1 MPANPMHT
9 IMNPTSIA
17 IVGASNNL
25 VKMGTIQYLNLI
37 ASGFQG
43 DILPVHPTEKE
54 VLGKRAYPSIKDLPC
69 APDLAVLVVPTKLV
83 PEMLEGFGEI
93 GTKHAIIISA
103 GFRETG
109 ETGQGLETVVA
120 DIAERYDM
128 RFLGPNCVGIINTQL
143 PLNLTVHPA
152 LDSNGKLGIASQ
164 SGTYVTQTLPYL
176 HKHGIAVS
184 KAISIGNGTS
194 IDIVDCLEYL
204 GEDEST
210 TAIALY
216 IEGIARASEFL
227 RAARRISSRKPIV
240 AQYVGGTEAGA
251 RAGSS
256 HTGAMAGPDYVYD
269 GLFEQAGIIRVD
281 SIEEVYKTG
290 WVFAS
295 QPPLKGNQIAIVT
308 NSGGPGTAIATTCNK
323 LGLDVPEFSTGIQE
337 EVGKLIAGHASARN
351 PVDMTFDLNMK
362 TLAETIP
369 RIVFGADEIDGVII
383 HGIIDTGFLDNIYAI
398 ISKVMSMPENNLL
411 KLPVTDL
418 EPLVHM
424 PSQYEKPLITSSFFD
439 EDDHSVGVLRKK
451 GVPVFD
457 SPEKAAAA
465 MGALYK
471 HYFVRNRPDAEEMP
485 YPEMPEEAKGIMDA
499 VETKALDE
507 YRAKKILR
515 AYGIPT
521 TEERLVQ
528 TFDEVLE
535 GSQTIGYPVALKVC
549 SPHIMHKTEQGMVHL
564 DITNDD
570 ALKRAFSA
578 IRKKDSDS
586 PLLVSEMLKGD
597 REFMAG
603 MSYFPGFPPCIMFG
617 LGGIF
622 TEALKDNAIRLAP
635 LSHNDARAMMESLS
649 SHVLLG
655 SYRRMVPVDKDAL
668 ASILVNL
675 GHLAIH
681 FPQIK
686 EIDLNPII
694 IVNGKPKVA
703 DALFVMET

>member
-1 MPANPMHT
+1 
-9 IMNPTSIA
+9 
-17 IVGASNNL
+17 
-25 VKMGTIQYLNLI
+25 
-37 ASGFQG
+37 
-43 DILPVHPTEKE
+43 
-54 VLGKRAYPSIKDLPC
+54 
-69 APDLAVLVVPTKLV
+69 
-83 PEMLEGFGEI
+83 
-93 GTKHAIIISA
+93 
-103 GFRETG
+103 
-109 ETGQGLETVVA
+109 
-120 DIAERYDM
+120 
-128 RFLGPNCVGIINTQL
+128 
-143 PLNLTVHPA
+143 
-152 LDSNGKLGIASQ
+152 
-164 SGTYVTQTLPYL
+164 
-176 HKHGIAVS
+176 
-184 KAISIGNGTS
+184 
-194 IDIVDCLEYL
+194 
-204 GEDEST
+204 
-210 TAIALY
+210 
-216 IEGIARASEFL
+216 ARK
-227 RAARRISSRKPIV
+227 ISSRKPIV

-295 QPPLKGNQIAIVT
+295 QPPLKGNRIAILT

-323 LGLDVPEFSTGIQE
+323 LGLDVPEFSDGIQE
-337 EVGKLIAGHASARN
+337 EVNKLIAGHASARN

-369 RIVFGADEIDGVII
+369 RIVFGADEIDGVVI
-383 HGIIDTGFLDNIYAI
+383 HGIIDTGFLNTIYAI
-398 ISKVMSMPENNLL
+398 ISKVTSMPESNLS

-471 HYFVRNRPDAEEMP
+471 HYFVRKRPAVEEVQ
-485 YPEMPEEAKGIMDA
+485 YPEMQEEAKSIMDLA
-499 VETKALDE
+499 ETKALDE
-507 YRAKKILR
+507 YRAKKVLK
-515 AYGIPT
+515 AYGIPIT
-521 TEERLVQ
+521 DERLVQ
-528 TFDEVLE
+528 TFDEALA
-535 GSQTIGYPVALKVC
+535 GSHTIGYPVALKVC

-564 DITNDD
+564 DITDDD
-570 ALKRAFSA
+570 ALNRAFSA
-578 IRKKDSDS
+578 IREKDSDS

-635 LSHNDARAMMESLS
+635 LSQSDARAMMESLS
-649 SHVLLG
+649 SNVLLG

-681 FPQIK
+681 FPQVK